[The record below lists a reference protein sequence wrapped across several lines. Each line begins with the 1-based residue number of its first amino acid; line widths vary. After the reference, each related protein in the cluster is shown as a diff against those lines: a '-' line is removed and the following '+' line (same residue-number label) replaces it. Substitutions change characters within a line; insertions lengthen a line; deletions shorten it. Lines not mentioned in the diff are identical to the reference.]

1 MKRKNKVKFVAPPN
15 PNSHMYFGSKTNDNR
30 IIGDE
35 YFSVDI

>member
-1 MKRKNKVKFVAPPN
+1 MKTKKKFKKTSYRVHPD
-15 PNSHMYFGSKTNDNR
+15 SHMYFGGNDVDR